1 MTDAEQQAQLEADLA
16 EAKAKIVEME
26 TKIAGFVEE
35 LEKKE
40 KTVSHAESKFNE
52 MAQETGDNRKAVAA
66 AATDA
71 LEAVKAEKEASK
83 MLREA
88 QDALAEMKST
98 LGPKEEDKKNRESQK
113 AKTAEEIEAGLSDA
127 ENATL
132 DEAWKVAAEATKA
145 RVKTDPDFKKKFLLK
160 AQTATRVAVESD
172 LSDWR
177 SSPAG
182 KPSESRDDGLDELFK
197 LKKQRAE
204 SYPDGHT
211 SGQRGGRTKPAVSTR
226 PPQKVVK
233 KDWGIAE

>member
-1 MTDAEQQAQLEADLA
+1 MTDTEQQAQLEADLA